1 MCQDKIIKILDVF
14 VLTIQDFKLLYRY
27 RERGNLMGIGKRIK
41 EARESVGITQAQL
54 AKNIGVTPSAITNYE
69 NETSHPKESI
79 LYSLM
84 NALNV
89 DANFLFQDSIN
100 KVSTNLSMAEQE
112 HIKKYRSLDNRGR
125 ELVDMVLDKEYRYA
139 TESPREFLMLEEAP
153 YRPRYERLASAGTGQ
168 YVFDDIPPEMVQ
180 IPEEFID
187 SDFVIG
193 VNGDSMEPTYHDY
206 DDLIVKKQLK
216 VNDGEIGIFM
226 IDGEAFVKEFRG
238 DRLHSHNPEYDDI
251 MLNEYMD
258 IRCIGKVIGK
268 R

>member
-1 MCQDKIIKILDVF
+1 MEITRGKIQAAQKV
-14 VLTIQDFKLLYRY
+14 VVYGP
-27 RERGNLMGIGKRIK
+27 EGIGKSTFASQFPEPLFIDT
-41 EARESVGITQAQL
+41 EGSTTHMDVARLPKPSSWTMLLEEVRYVI
-54 AKNIGVTPSAITNYE
+54 NTPSLCKTLVIDTADWA
-69 NETSHPKESI
+69 ETLCISEICARNHWSGIEDPGYGKGYVYLADEFGK
-79 LYSLM
+79 L
-84 NALNV
+84 LN
-89 DANFLFQDSIN
+89 L
-100 KVSTNLSMAEQE
+100 LSEDVYKRQ
-112 HIKKYRSLDNRGR
+112 
-125 ELVDMVLDKEYRYA
+125 EYRYA